1 MKKRSSPLNVFF
13 MRFNTGAIFAW
24 ISLSSACS
32 SSARL
37 YNGSTR
43 KFTARLKKII
53 EIPAFPVILFAIV
66 KITSKRSSI
75 GEIINV
81 YKSVKNVK
89 SQSPNQHSG
98 ALTTVFRNLIQILY
112 NSFLKQ

>member
-53 EIPAFPVILFAIV
+53 EIPAFPVILFV
-66 KITSKRSSI
+66 PKHRLSPYWTSSFILKGRNIPRLVVVSCLLIFRLFTPIGRVEKNPSSC
-75 GEIINV
+75 
-81 YKSVKNVK
+81 
-89 SQSPNQHSG
+89 
-98 ALTTVFRNLIQILY
+98 
-112 NSFLKQ
+112 